1 MNNSCF
7 LILFL
12 DKDKITNSVTY
23 EIISGDRN
31 LFKIDP
37 NSGEIRTL
45 KGLDYETQKIHF
57 LTISTEE
64 ARGVFSLEQT
74 SCVVEINVEDV
85 NDIPPIFINVPKI
98 ISVNNNAEVGKMI
111 FR

>member
-1 MNNSCF
+1 M
-7 LILFL
+7 
-12 DKDKITNSVTY
+12 TV
-23 EIISGDRN
+23 
-31 LFKIDP
+31 
-37 NSGEIRTL
+37 
-45 KGLDYETQKIHF
+45 
-57 LTISTEE
+57 STEE

-74 SCVVEINVEDV
+74 SCVVEISVEDV